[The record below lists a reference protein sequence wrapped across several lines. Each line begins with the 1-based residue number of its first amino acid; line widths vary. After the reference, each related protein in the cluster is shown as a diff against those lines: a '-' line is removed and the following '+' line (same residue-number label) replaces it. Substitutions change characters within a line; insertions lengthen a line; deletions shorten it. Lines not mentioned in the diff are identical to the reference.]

1 MKRYILYLMRW
12 GILAIPGAY
21 FLQLVQQVIPGLYLP
36 MILSQ
41 VLTGAWVFF
50 IDRWIFKGE

>member
-21 FLQLVQQVIPGLYLP
+21 FLQLIQQVMPGVYLP
-36 MILSQ
+36 MLLSH
-41 VLTGAWVFF
+41 VLTGAGGFF
-50 IDRWIFKGE
+50 IDRWIFKGQ